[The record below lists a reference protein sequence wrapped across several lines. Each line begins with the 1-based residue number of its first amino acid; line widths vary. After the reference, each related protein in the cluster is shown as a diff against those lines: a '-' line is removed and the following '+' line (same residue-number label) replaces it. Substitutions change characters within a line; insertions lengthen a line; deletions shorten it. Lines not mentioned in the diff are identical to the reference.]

1 MLIAMDGLGTLLN
14 AHDHH
19 SVQYGSL
26 FLVASGCYSA
36 MPLLVCW
43 FSMNLGG
50 HRRRCVGQHGKLDLE
65 TVRRPF
71 TGRGHAN
78 LCSRWDHFH
87 LLLPH

>member
-1 MLIAMDGLGTLLN
+1 MDGLGTLLN
-14 AHDHH
+14 VHDHH

-65 TVRRPF
+65 TSVGSFPP
-71 TGRGHAN
+71 TPSSLN
-78 LCSRWDHFH
+78 T
-87 LLLPH
+87 LLAA